1 MALDDA
7 KMAGLS
13 QRRKI
18 IDETTT
24 ERYLLQAVNWR
35 AWEMDTI
42 MLFGVNASHINKTTS
57 YNSISSPFAVM
68 YQYCATNSRLMAKSG
83 SVLEDSDCVD

>member
-1 MALDDA
+1 MLLFQIFHGVLTGGLSKMALDDA

-24 ERYLLQAVNWR
+24 ERCLLHAVNWR
-35 AWEMDTI
+35 AWEMGTI
-42 MLFGVNASHINKTTS
+42 MLFWVTASHMPKCERN
-57 YNSISSPFAVM
+57 
-68 YQYCATNSRLMAKSG
+68 
-83 SVLEDSDCVD
+83 